1 MRILT
6 IHNSYQQTG
15 GEDAVFVAEASLLRQ
30 YGHEVVEY
38 HQDNGRICTLSRH
51 RVAMQTI
58 WSQPAY
64 TELRQLVR
72 DVQPDVTHVHNTFV
86 LISPSAYYASRE
98 AGVPVVQTLHN
109 YRLLCPAATLF
120 RNGRVCEECLGIT
133 PPWPA
138 VLHACYRHSHAQS
151 AVTSTM
157 LTVHRWLKTW
167 KAQVDLYIALTEFAR
182 RKFIQGGLPA
192 EKIVVKPNFV
202 SPDPGKREGAGNYAL
217 YVGRLSAEKGV
228 HTLLKAWGQLRGI
241 ALRVV
246 GDGTLLEEATT
257 MVQRHGLQDITLMG
271 KVPPRDVLASMKSAQ
286 LLIFPSEWYEGL
298 PMTLIEAF
306 ACGLP
311 VIASRLGAMAELVDE
326 GHTGLLFRP
335 GDPEDLAAKVRWAV
349 EHPEAMDLMGAQARH
364 VYEEK
369 YTSDLNYHMLINIYR
384 TAISAAQLRQP

>member
-6 IHNSYQQTG
+6 IHNSYQQAG

-38 HQDNGRICTLSRH
+38 HQDNDRIRTLSRH
-51 RVAMQTI
+51 RVAMRTI

-109 YRLLCPAATLF
+109 YRLLCPAATFF
-120 RNGRVCEECLGIT
+120 RNGQVCEECLST
-133 PPWPA
+133 SPWPA

-151 AVTSTM
+151 AVTATM
-157 LTVHRWLKTW
+157 LIVHRWVKTW
-167 KAQVDLYIALTEFAR
+167 KTQVDLYIALTEFAR

-192 EKIVVKPNFV
+192 DKVVVKPNFV
-202 SPDPGKREGAGNYAL
+202 SHDPGQREDAENYVL

-241 ALRVV
+241 ALRVA
-246 GDGTLLEEATT
+246 GDGPLLEEAAM
-257 MVQRHGLQDITLMG
+257 MVRRHGLRDITLMG
-271 KVPPRDVLASMKSAQ
+271 RVPPRDILASMKGAQ

-335 GDPEDLAAKVRWAV
+335 GDPKDLAAKVRWAV
-349 EHPEAMDLMGAQARH
+349 EHPEAIALMGAHARQ
-364 VYEEK
+364 VYEDK
-369 YTSDLNYHMLINIYR
+369 YTADLNYNMLISIYR
-384 TAISAAQLRQP
+384 TAISSAQLSSTS

>member
-15 GEDAVFVAEASLLRQ
+15 GEDTVFVAEASLLRQ

-86 LISPSAYYASRE
+86 LISPSAYYASKG

-151 AVTSTM
+151 AVTTTM
-157 LTVHRWLKTW
+157 LTFHRWLKTW
-167 KAQVDLYIALTEFAR
+167 QERVDLYIALTEFAR
-182 RKFIQGGLPA
+182 RKFIRGGLPA
-192 EKIVVKPNFV
+192 DKIVVKPNFV
-202 SPDPGKREGAGNYAL
+202 FPDPGKREGAGNYAL

-241 ALRVV
+241 SLRVA
-246 GDGTLLEEATT
+246 GDGPLLEEATM
-257 MVQRHGLQDITLMG
+257 MVRRHGLKDITLMG
-271 KVPPRDVLASMKSAQ
+271 RVPPRDVLASMKGAK

-311 VIASRLGAMAELVDE
+311 VIASRLGAMAEMVDE

-349 EHPEAMDLMGAQARH
+349 EHPEAMDLMGAHARH

>member
-6 IHNSYQQTG
+6 VHNYYQQAG
-15 GEDAVFVAEASLLRQ
+15 GEDAVFVAEAALLRR

-38 HQDNGRICTLSRH
+38 REDNGRIRALGRL
-51 RVAMQTI
+51 AAAAQTI

-64 TELRQLVR
+64 TALRQLMR
-72 DVQPDVTHVHNTFV
+72 DVQPDVTHLHNTFILV
-86 LISPSAYYASRE
+86 SPAAYYASRE

-120 RNGRVCEECLGIT
+120 RNGRVCEACLGKT

-138 VLHACYRHSHAQS
+138 LLHACYHHSHAQS
-151 AVTSTM
+151 AVSATM

-167 KAQVDLYIALTEFAR
+167 QGQVDLYVALTEFAR
-182 RKFIQGGLPA
+182 HKFIQGGLPA

-202 SPDPGKREGAGNYAL
+202 FPDPGKREGKGDYAL

-228 HTLLKAWGQLRGI
+228 HTLLGAWG
-241 ALRVV
+241 RVCDISLWMV
-246 GDGTLLEEATT
+246 GDGPLLDEVVSLA
-257 MVQRHGLQDITLMG
+257 RRRGLRNVAVLGRVPSQDVVALM
-271 KVPPRDVLASMKSAQ
+271 KRAR
-286 LLIFPSEWYEGL
+286 LLVFPSEWYEGL
-298 PMTLIEAF
+298 PMTLLEAF

-311 VIASRLGAMAELVDE
+311 VVASRLGAMAEIVEE

-349 EHPEAMDLMGAQARH
+349 EHPEDMDRMGQDARQMY
-364 VYEEK
+364 VEK
-369 YTSDLNYHMLINIYR
+369 YTPEKNYQMLVDIYDR
-384 TAISAAQLRQP
+384 AIGATNLRKT